1 MMELY
6 NRTVKYR
13 PVSPATVALDPCG
26 DDVMLTLRDVN
37 GVKFRQALNAR
48 DAGGLLYVG
57 RSVLAEPVF
66 VCDGDLE
73 ARRTQDD
80 RGLTLKWPHEGDFG
94 LVHLAGGET
103 ILFMEALKVY
113 CCRLMRS
120 PQEDRP

>member
-1 MMELY
+1 MLEVN
-6 NRTVKYR
+6 NRNVKYR
-13 PVSPATVALDPCG
+13 PMPTATVALDPCN
-26 DDVMLTLRDVN
+26 DDVMLTLRDVD
-37 GVKFRQALNAR
+37 GAKFRQALNAR
-48 DAGGLLYVG
+48 DAGGLLDVG

-66 VCDGDLE
+66 ICGGDLE

-94 LVHLAGGET
+94 LVHLTGGET

-120 PQEDRP
+120 PREDRP